1 MEPTISGVGV
11 LDKSVALLRALADGP
26 LALAELVA
34 ATGISRPTAHRLAS
48 ALVDHGLARRTDD
61 GRFALGADLVGL
73 GHAATAGW
81 PWGEAAGPA
90 LVALVE
96 ATGESAQLY
105 VREGDARRCLLSRE
119 STHELRTIV
128 PEGARLALGV
138 GSAGRVLVDGD
149 QGADEGRRHR
159 RRRQGA
165 RVGRVG
171 RGAGP
176 GGGVGQRPGARPHGA
191 GGRRGRRQRADR
203 AHHPPTGRPLRR
215 GRRRCGAPHRGR
227 PPEVTVGL
235 GSGQPSGSGSIRT
248 THMGTMASSATRTCS
263 VAGSPSAASIPSPSP
278 STWPAEPTSV
288 TSPVSR
294 STR

>member
-149 QGADEGRRHR
+149 QGAD
-159 RRRQGA
+159 GA
-165 RVGRVG
+165 DGIGGGGGPGWVESVEERAPGVASVSAPVRDRTGRVVAAVG
-171 RGAGP
+171 VSGP
-176 GGGVGQRPGARPHGA
+176 IERTTRRPGVRYGDAVVAAAR
-191 GGRRGRRQRADR
+191 RI
-203 AHHPPTGRPLRR
+203 
-215 GRRRCGAPHRGR
+215 
-227 PPEVTVGL
+227 E
-235 GSGQPSGSGSIRT
+235 
-248 THMGTMASSATRTCS
+248 
-263 VAGSPSAASIPSPSP
+263 AALP
-278 STWPAEPTSV
+278 
-288 TSPVSR
+288 R
-294 STR
+294 

>member
-1 MEPTISGVGV
+1 MEHRVSGVGV
-11 LDKSVALLRALADGP
+11 LDKSVALLRALATGP
-26 LALAELVA
+26 LALAELVE

-81 PWGEAAGPA
+81 PWGEAGGPA

-138 GSAGRVLVDGD
+138 GSAGRVLVDD
-149 QGADEGRRHR
+149 D
-159 RRRQGA
+159 
-165 RVGRVG
+165 
-171 RGAGP
+171 
-176 GGGVGQRPGARPHGA
+176 GGVGGGGRGWVESVEERAPGVASVSAPVRDRTGRVVAAVGVSGPIERTTRRPGSRYGEAVVAAAR
-191 GGRRGRRQRADR
+191 RI
-203 AHHPPTGRPLRR
+203 
-215 GRRRCGAPHRGR
+215 
-227 PPEVTVGL
+227 E
-235 GSGQPSGSGSIRT
+235 
-248 THMGTMASSATRTCS
+248 
-263 VAGSPSAASIPSPSP
+263 AALP
-278 STWPAEPTSV
+278 
-288 TSPVSR
+288 R
-294 STR
+294 